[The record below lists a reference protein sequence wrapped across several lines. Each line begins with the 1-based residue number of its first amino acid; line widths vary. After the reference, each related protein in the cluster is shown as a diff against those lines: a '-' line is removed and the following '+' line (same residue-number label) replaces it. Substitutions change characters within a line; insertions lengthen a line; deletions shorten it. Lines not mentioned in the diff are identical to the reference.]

1 MLLFVTL
8 ASAAPAYEL
17 LRQRD
22 PVTCADLGEAT
33 VGLRDELLGLARP
46 DTLPALVSVR
56 AAACLAE
63 RFGADPVAHGQFAT
77 WMSGADSGGFA
88 LMVLSRVEHLPPPV
102 VAALLARGAL
112 SPNRRVRARA
122 LQLSLKAA
130 EAASV
135 PAPSSSS
142 PAAPTP

>member
-1 MLLFVTL
+1 MLFFVAL
-8 ASAAPAYEL
+8 AAAAPAYEL

-33 VGLRDELLGLARP
+33 VALRDELLGLARP
-46 DTLPALVSVR
+46 DTLPATVQVR

-63 RFGADPVAHGQFAT
+63 RFGADPVAQGQFAT
-77 WMSGADSGGFA
+77 WMGGADSGGFA
-88 LMVLSRVEHLPPPV
+88 LMVLSRVEHMPPA
-102 VAALLARGAL
+102 VATDLVARGAL

-122 LQLSLKAA
+122 LQLSLSAA
-130 EAASV
+130 EADS
-135 PAPSSSS
+135 APSAPA